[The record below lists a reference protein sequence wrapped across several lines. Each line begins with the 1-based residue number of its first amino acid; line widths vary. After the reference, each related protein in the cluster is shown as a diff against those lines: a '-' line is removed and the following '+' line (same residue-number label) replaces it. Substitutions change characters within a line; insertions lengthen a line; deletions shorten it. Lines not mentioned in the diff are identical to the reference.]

1 MNTPMKI
8 HPKKLLMIIAEAAL
22 ERQLVADV
30 KRLGANGYT
39 VIDVRGGGA
48 RGDRGADWDADRS
61 IQMEVIC
68 DDAVATRIA
77 EHVYS
82 SYFEN
87 YAVTVCVTDV
97 GVLRQE
103 KF

>member
-1 MNTPMKI
+1 MLMKM
-8 HPKKLLMIIAEAAL
+8 HPKKLLVIIAESSL
-22 ERQLVADV
+22 ERPLVADI

-48 RGDRGADWDADRS
+48 RGDRSADWDADRS

-68 DDAVATRIA
+68 DDAVAEKIA
-77 EHVYS
+77 THIHAN
-82 SYFEN
+82 YFEN
-87 YAVTVCVTDV
+87 YAVTVCLTDV
-97 GVLRQE
+97 GVLRPE

>member
-1 MNTPMKI
+1 MKT
-8 HPKKLLMIIAEAAL
+8 HPRKLLIVIAEAAL

-30 KRLGANGYT
+30 KRLGAHGYT

-48 RGDRGADWDADRS
+48 RGDRNADWDADRS

-68 DDAVATRIA
+68 DDAVAEAIA
-77 EHVYS
+77 EHIHLT
-82 SYFEN
+82 YFDD
-87 YAVTVCVTDV
+87 YAVTVFITEV
-97 GVLRQE
+97 GVLRPA

>member
-1 MNTPMKI
+1 MET
-8 HPKKLLMIIAEAAL
+8 HSKKLLVVIAESAL
-22 ERQLVADV
+22 ERQLVEDV
-30 KRLGANGYT
+30 RRFGAHGYT

-68 DDAVATRIA
+68 DEAVAGTIA
-77 EHVYS
+77 EHIHQT
-82 SYFEN
+82 YFAD
-87 YAVTVCVTDV
+87 YAVTVFTVEV
-97 GVLRQE
+97 GVLRRE

>member
-1 MNTPMKI
+1 MKT
-8 HPKKLLMIIAEAAL
+8 HPRKLLIVIAEAAL

-30 KRLGANGYT
+30 KRLGAHGYT

-48 RGDRGADWDADRS
+48 RGDRNADWDADRS

-68 DDAVATRIA
+68 DDAVAEAIA
-77 EHVYS
+77 EHIHLT
-82 SYFEN
+82 YFDDF
-87 YAVTVCVTDV
+87 AVTVFITEV
-97 GVLRQE
+97 GVLRPA